1 MLTGVNDLTN
11 ILGPQRP
18 QGSGGSNGELGQ
30 EEYFALM
37 VAQLRNQDPTSP
49 QDGSEYFTQIAQFG
63 TVNGITELQ
72 QSFDSLATALNNNQ
86 ALSASSLIDRDV
98 LLPGGFGYLTEGEPL
113 SGQVDLP
120 QGSSALRIEIT
131 DEAGRRIRVLN
142 LGQQNAGGNEFTW
155 DGLDESGNPAPS
167 GRYNI
172 TAEATY
178 GNESVAVEVLV
189 AGRVE
194 SVAFGGF
201 AGQTVLTVSG
211 LGPVGLSD
219 VRGIQ

>member
-1 MLTGVNDLTN
+1 MLTGVNDLTS

-18 QGSGGSNGELGQ
+18 RGSDSNDNELGQ
-30 EEYFALM
+30 EDFFTLM

-49 QDGSEYFTQIAQFG
+49 QDGAEFLTQIAQFG
-63 TVNGITELQ
+63 TVNGIQELEN
-72 QSFDSLATALNNNQ
+72 SFAQLAGAINGNQ
-86 ALSASSLIDRDV
+86 ALAASSLIGRDV
-98 LLPGGFGYLTEGEPL
+98 LLPGGFGHLSEGEVL

-120 QGSSALRIEIT
+120 QSTSSVRIEIK
-131 DEAGRRIRVLN
+131 DENNRLVRVLN
-142 LGQQNAGGNEFTW
+142 LGQQDAGGNEFTW
-155 DGLDESGNPAPS
+155 DGLDSNGDPAPT

-172 TAEATY
+172 TAEAVY
-178 GNESVAVEVLV
+178 GDENFAVEVLV

-194 SVAFGGF
+194 SVSLGGF
-201 AGQTVLTVSG
+201 AGQTVVSVAG